1 MLYFFGEV
9 VSALE
14 VVIALEKTGLPVD
27 SNAWSRRTL
36 LAGLAAALVV
46 GVVACGGSEGGSLSN
61 PIADQTSTGVSG
73 VPDSASPPRKSVA
86 SPPSSEP
93 NTDGHSSVVLSDKW
107 SDFDGYTYEFTLNEP
122 NSMRISADTVNSR
135 PGEVT
140 LEVEVLLEG
149 TVTNTTPARNA
160 PMPTDLYAGGIW
172 GYQSPVCMSDA
183 GFDRR
188 IEGFCSIGQ
197 AVELYP
203 ADSSKIQI
211 GRAAGLAPGESV
223 QVISE
228 WGRSNLVLK
237 EADYTESLKNSLATP
252 DAWIFGRPGRTEP
265 QPLTSCLLVSGGN
278 YLSVATVETDCHST

>member
-1 MLYFFGEV
+1 M
-9 VSALE
+9 
-14 VVIALEKTGLPVD
+14 
-27 SNAWSRRTL
+27 
-36 LAGLAAALVV
+36 
-46 GVVACGGSEGGSLSN
+46 
-61 PIADQTSTGVSG
+61 
-73 VPDSASPPRKSVA
+73 PDSASPPRKSVA

-107 SDFDGYTYEFTLNEP
+107 SDFDGYAYEFTLNEP

-160 PMPTDLYAGGIW
+160 PMPTNLCAGGIW
-172 GYQSPVCMSDA
+172 EYQSTVCMSDV

-223 QVISE
+223 QVTSE
-228 WGRSNLVLK
+228 WGRSKLVLK
-237 EADYTESLKNSLATP
+237 GADYTESLKNSLATP
-252 DAWIFGRPGRTEP
+252 DAWIFGRPVRTEP
-265 QPLTSCLLVSGGN
+265 QPLTSCLLMSAGN
-278 YLSVATVETDCHST
+278 YLSAVAVQTNCHTT